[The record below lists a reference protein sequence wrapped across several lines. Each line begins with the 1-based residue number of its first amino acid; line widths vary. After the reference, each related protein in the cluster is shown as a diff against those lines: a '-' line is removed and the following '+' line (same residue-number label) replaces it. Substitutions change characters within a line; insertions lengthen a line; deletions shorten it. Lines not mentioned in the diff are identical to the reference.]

1 MIVPTASESQSPD
14 EASALARQGH
24 VTIGFGTCVIIS
36 MTTSTPTTSISSDLL
51 PTVRNIDEA
60 RDMCRDFASVLTVGP
75 ERHEV
80 SDFGH
85 PDHKIVSFDDITVS
99 YAGYRA
105 PTFDHVRDIVTWGQG
120 RSNLLVHC
128 HAGMS
133 RSTSSAWG
141 IAIANG
147 FDPQEAYDLLR
158 NNHPIERH
166 RTWNPRPDATTIM
179 RQRAFI
185 PNELVLKHLEKFLG
199 LRSGTLREIAANGS
213 AIAPLDR

>member
-1 MIVPTASESQSPD
+1 
-14 EASALARQGH
+14 
-24 VTIGFGTCVIIS
+24 

-60 RDMCRDFASVLTVGP
+60 REICNDFTSVLTVGP
-75 ERHEV
+75 HRDEV

-85 PDHKIVSFDDITVS
+85 PDHKIVTFDDVTVA
-99 YAGYRA
+99 YAGYQA
-105 PTFDHVRDIVTWGQG
+105 PSFDHVREIVKWGEG

-147 FDPQEAYDLLR
+147 FDPKEAYDLLR
-158 NNHPIERH
+158 QNHPIEHH
-166 RTWNPRPDATTIM
+166 RTWNPRPQVTTYL

-185 PNELVLKHLEKFLG
+185 PNELVLKHLEQLFG
-199 LRSGTLREIAANGS
+199 FRSGTLRDISANGS
-213 AIAPLDR
+213 ATALLDR

>member
-1 MIVPTASESQSPD
+1 
-14 EASALARQGH
+14 
-24 VTIGFGTCVIIS
+24 

-60 RDMCRDFASVLTVGP
+60 RDMCREFASVLTVGP

-105 PTFDHVRDIVTWGQG
+105 PTFDHVREIVTWGQG
-120 RSNLLVHC
+120 RSNLIVHC

-147 FDPQEAYDLLR
+147 FDPQEAYDLLKQR
-158 NNHPIERH
+158 HPVVRH
-166 RTWNPRPDATTIM
+166 RAWAPGGPERSHLG
-179 RQRAFI
+179 QRAFI
-185 PNELVLKHLEKFLG
+185 PNELIVKHLERYLG
-199 LRSGTLREIAANGS
+199 FRRGTLLDIATIGARNDVDLGEEEG
-213 AIAPLDR
+213 